1 MSRNQLLCEAISEN
15 RIIDFFYDGHRR
27 VVEPVQLGYATDNGN
42 VILIG
47 YQIGGYSESGALP
60 PWRRF
65 ETYKIRN
72 LVIKGERIAVE
83 REKTGLTLQITE
95 SLCHS
100 S

>member
-1 MSRNQLLCEAISEN
+1 MICEAIRGN
-15 RIIDFFYDGHRR
+15 RIIEFFYDGHRR
-27 VVEPVQLGYATDNGN
+27 VIEPLSLGYAADNGN
-42 VILIG
+42 TIVVG
-47 YQIGGYSESGALP
+47 YQIGGYTESKVMP

-72 LVIKGERIAVE
+72 LVIRGECTAVE
-83 REKTGLTLQITE
+83 REKTGLTLRITE